1 MIGPLTLDER
11 PNSLVDGESEI
22 VHGYIVGFVLLNDL
36 VNARS
41 HYLFNVQRVVGAV
54 FLCAVLLA
62 KGIESVHPF
71 HRPVGHSPHRRP
83 LICHGW
89 WPGLD

>member
-1 MIGPLTLDER
+1 
-11 PNSLVDGESEI
+11 
-22 VHGYIVGFVLLNDL
+22 
-36 VNARS
+36 
-41 HYLFNVQRVVGAV
+41 
-54 FLCAVLLA
+54 VLLA